1 MLPQLT
7 TETDLGAAAV
17 AAYAARQGVDIPA
30 FLDRLGPALTI
41 EQVGAAIVTIVTGP
55 GEDQDSYLLTAAGL
69 SPVQ

>member
-7 TETDLGAAAV
+7 PETDLGAAGV

-30 FLDRLGPALTI
+30 FLDRLGPALTP
-41 EQVGAAIVTIVTGP
+41 EQVGAAIIDIATGAA
-55 GEDQDSYLLTAAGL
+55 DDRDAYLLTAAGL